1 MVIYPNPVKNDLNLH
16 LNLDLAEAGFFQILD
31 MRGNV
36 MLEFTEP
43 KILNQFISF
52 NVSQL
57 VEGMYILRLKT
68 NRITASER
76 FMIQK

>member
-1 MVIYPNPVKNDLNLH
+1 MNLEI
-16 LNLDLAEAGFFQILD
+16 AEEGFFQVLD
-31 MRGNV
+31 MKGKV
-36 MLEFTEP
+36 ILEFTEP

-57 VEGMYILRLKT
+57 AEGMYILRLNTK
-68 NRITASER
+68 RITATER